1 VSERPTFLGR
11 LSASERPVVAD
22 VLRQE
27 SVGGLLLLIGA
38 ILGAIAANTAL
49 SDWYVDLQHQVV
61 GPTFAHLDLSLA
73 HWAADGLLAIF
84 FFVAGL
90 ELKRELVC
98 GSLSTP
104 SAAAL
109 PVIAALSGMV
119 VPALLY
125 LAVAGGN
132 PDTRDGWGVPM
143 ATDIAFALAVLAV
156 VGSKLP
162 TALRAFLLTLAV
174 VDDLGAIVVIAVFY
188 TEHVYFGWL
197 LGGVALLALYA
208 LLQKQRVTAWWVYL
222 PLAFAAWTCVHAS
235 GVHATVA
242 GVALGLLTRVK
253 PDPGEDH
260 SPAERLE
267 HRVRPFSAAVAVPVF
282 AFFSAGIVITASSL
296 SDAIHDVAAQGV
308 VLGLVV
314 GKVVGIFGGTYLAA
328 RFTKARLDPALT
340 WTDVFAV
347 SMLAGVGFTVSLLI
361 AELAFAAQP
370 GRLEDVKAGVLIG
383 SLIAAALATVL
394 IRIRVRAYARLYEE
408 EDAGA

>member
-1 VSERPTFLGR
+1 MSERRTFLGR
-11 LSASERPVVAD
+11 LGSSERSVVTD

-27 SVGGLLLLIGA
+27 SVGGLLLLVGA
-38 ILGAIAANTAL
+38 IAGAIAANTAL
-49 SDWYVDLQHQVV
+49 SDWYVDLQHDVV
-61 GPTFAHLDLSLA
+61 GPSFAHLNLTLA
-73 HWAADGLLAIF
+73 HWAADGLLAVF

-98 GSLSTP
+98 GSLRTP

-109 PVIAALSGMV
+109 PVIAAVSGMV
-119 VPALLY
+119 LPALLY

-156 VGSKLP
+156 AGSKLP
-162 TALRAFLLTLAV
+162 DALRAFLLTLAV
-174 VDDLGAIVVIAVFY
+174 VDDLGAIVVIAIFY
-188 TEHVYFGWL
+188 TDHLQFSWL
-197 LGGVALLALYA
+197 LAGVAGMAVYA
-208 LLQKQRVTAWWVYL
+208 LLQHRRVQSAWIYL
-222 PLAFAAWTCVHAS
+222 PLAFAVWTCVHAS

-242 GVALGLLTRVK
+242 GIALGLLTRVK
-253 PDPGEDH
+253 PDPDEEH

-267 HRVRPFSAAVAVPVF
+267 HKVRPLSAAVAVPVF

-296 SDAIHDVAAQGV
+296 SHAIHDVAAQGV

-314 GKVVGIFGGTYLAA
+314 GKVVGIFGGAYLAA

-394 IRIRVRAYARLYEE
+394 IRIRVRAYARLSEE
-408 EDAGA
+408 EDADA